1 MLHVNEYT
9 GTRHIKRDIPAN
21 RTPVLPTKKPL
32 AFEST
37 CEDELTYFRRLRLVS
52 GCANVNAGGNEMP
65 ISVRQCRKLS
75 CANCPT
81 DQQDRNG
88 RNVASNNGAN
98 DCTAFFDALES
109 AISSS

>member
-1 MLHVNEYT
+1 MLHANEYT

-32 AFEST
+32 AFESI
-37 CEDELTYFRRLRLVS
+37 CEDELTYFRRLRLVAD
-52 GCANVNAGGNEMP
+52 CANVNAGGNEMP

-75 CANCPT
+75 SPNCPT

-88 RNVASNNGAN
+88 RNVASNNGGDNGA
-98 DCTAFFDALES
+98 AVVDALES